1 MRFLVLLVSFA
12 ALAALAEAAQPN
24 PGRGTGGDRAVVG
37 SEWRQVRD
45 GFGAAVVV
53 TADPEWKRKWGAP
66 GSKLPR
72 VDQTN
77 SLRVGEKVWA
87 LLFLTNPTADTE
99 GNVDVT
105 CDLRMV
111 RPNGKVTEHRDLRA
125 LHCRTVPV
133 PRTYLSE
140 FVLTMVGE
148 ENDPVGEWVVEFTV
162 RDKVR
167 GVAVP
172 VTGRYTLK
180 GRD

>member
-1 MRFLVLLVSFA
+1 MRFPLFLVASLCVA
-12 ALAALAEAAQPN
+12 AAAFAAQPN
-24 PGRGTGGDRAVVG
+24 TGKKAAGEHAPEA
-37 SEWRQVRD
+37 EWRQMRD

-53 TADPEWKRKWGAP
+53 TSDPEWKHKWGDPA
-66 GSKLPR
+66 SKLPR
-72 VDQTN
+72 IEQAD

-87 LLFLTNPTADTE
+87 LLFLTNPSADTA

-111 RPNGKVTEHRDLRA
+111 RPNGKVTVHRDLRA
-125 LHCRTVPV
+125 LHRKTVPV

-162 RDKVR
+162 HDKIR
-167 GVAVP
+167 GVAIP
-172 VTGRYTLK
+172 VKGRYTL
-180 GRD
+180 RRRE